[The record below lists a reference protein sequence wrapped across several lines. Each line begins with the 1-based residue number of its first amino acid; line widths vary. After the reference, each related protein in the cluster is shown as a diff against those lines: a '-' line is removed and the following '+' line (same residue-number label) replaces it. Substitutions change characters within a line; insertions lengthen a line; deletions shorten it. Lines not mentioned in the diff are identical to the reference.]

1 MTRLLLAAAVVWAIG
16 AGAALAQNY
25 VGGIG
30 SGNYYGGVGGGIYS
44 YVTGTVGSAPS
55 PPSCTNSLN
64 FAQACNSQYIG
75 LIQ

>member
-1 MTRLLLAAAVVWAIG
+1 MGTLG
-16 AGAALAQNY
+16 P
-25 VGGIG
+25 
-30 SGNYYGGVGGGIYS
+30 SGGGVGGGIYS